1 MDWKE
6 VTIYTTTAGIGPV
19 EALLEDHG
27 VEGYVLEDAADF
39 EEFLK
44 DTEIYWDYVD
54 EDLVREKRAQETC
67 LKIYLPDSEEG
78 AKQYAALR
86 TALENL
92 KARDDTHAW
101 GRLCT
106 ETALTRQEDWEW
118 GWKQYFK
125 PFPVGRRFLIK
136 PSWETVEDV
145 QGRQILEI
153 DPASSFGTGSHDTT
167 QLCMAALEEADLPE
181 PVTVWMKLDTG
192 MHRLGVLPEQAEAF
206 YQRLSQ
212 CKNVRQPVNVVSHF
226 ARADEPEC
234 GATERQLDIFT
245 TFTEGKP
252 GLRSIAASGG
262 ILLWPQSHFDWARP
276 GIILYGV
283 SPLDGGSTG
292 ADFGC
297 QPVMSLTSSLIAVR
311 EHKAGEPVGY
321 GGTWIS
327 ERDTRLGVVAMGYG
341 DGYPRAAPSGTP
353 VLVNGREV
361 PIVGRVAMDMI
372 CVDLGP
378 EAQDKS
384 GDPVVLWGEGLPVE
398 RIAAITKV
406 SAYELITRLTSRV
419 SMKYVD

>member
-1 MDWKE
+1 MQAATVVINRRALRHNLQRLRELAPASKL
-6 VTIYTTTAGIGPV
+6 VAVVKANAYGHG
-19 EALLEDHG
+19 LLET
-27 VEGYVLEDAADF
+27 AR
-39 EEFLK
+39 
-44 DTEIYWDYVD
+44 T
-54 EDLVREKRAQETC
+54 
-67 LKIYLPDSEEG
+67 LPDADAFG
-78 AKQYAALR
+78 V
-86 TALENL
+86 
-92 KARDDTHAW
+92 AR
-101 GRLCT
+101 
-106 ETALTRQEDWEW
+106 
-118 GWKQYFK
+118 
-125 PFPVGRRFLIK
+125 
-136 PSWETVEDV
+136 
-145 QGRQILEI
+145 
-153 DPASSFGTGSHDTT
+153 
-167 QLCMAALEEADLPE
+167 LEEALRLREGGITQPILLLEGFFNATDLPTIAAQRLHTAVHNIEQLEALETADISE

-192 MHRLGVLPEQAEAF
+192 MHRLGVLPEDADAF

-234 GATERQLDIFT
+234 GATEKQLAIFT
-245 TFTEGKP
+245 AFTDGKP

-283 SPLDGGSTG
+283 SPLEQKPWGP
-292 ADFGC
+292 DFGM

-321 GGTWIS
+321 GGTWVS

-361 PIVGRVAMDMI
+361 PIVGRVAMDMV

-378 EAQDKS
+378 NAQDKT
-384 GDPVVLWGEGLPVE
+384 GDEVIMWGDGLPVE
-398 RIAAITKV
+398 RIAEITKV

-419 SMKYVD
+419 AMKYID

>member
-1 MDWKE
+1 MQAATVVINRRALRHNLQRLRELAPASKL
-6 VTIYTTTAGIGPV
+6 VAVVKANAYGHG
-19 EALLEDHG
+19 LLET
-27 VEGYVLEDAADF
+27 AR
-39 EEFLK
+39 
-44 DTEIYWDYVD
+44 T
-54 EDLVREKRAQETC
+54 
-67 LKIYLPDSEEG
+67 LPDADAFG
-78 AKQYAALR
+78 V
-86 TALENL
+86 
-92 KARDDTHAW
+92 AR
-101 GRLCT
+101 
-106 ETALTRQEDWEW
+106 
-118 GWKQYFK
+118 
-125 PFPVGRRFLIK
+125 
-136 PSWETVEDV
+136 
-145 QGRQILEI
+145 
-153 DPASSFGTGSHDTT
+153 
-167 QLCMAALEEADLPE
+167 LEEALRLREGGITQPILLLEGFFNATDLPTIAAQHLHTAVHNIEQLEALETADISE

-192 MHRLGVLPEQAEAF
+192 MHRLGVLPEDADAF

-234 GATERQLDIFT
+234 GATEKQLAIFT
-245 TFTEGKP
+245 AFTDGKP

-283 SPLDGGSTG
+283 SPLEQKPWGP
-292 ADFGC
+292 DFGM

-321 GGTWIS
+321 GGTWVS

-361 PIVGRVAMDMI
+361 PIVGRVAMDMV

-378 EAQDKS
+378 NAQDKT
-384 GDPVVLWGEGLPVE
+384 GDEVIMWGDGLPVE
-398 RIAAITKV
+398 RIAEITKV

-419 SMKYVD
+419 AMKYID